1 MTYHI
6 CDEHVHEIEPNKS
19 DSIYNS
25 NAEGIFEMVRPFSV
39 RAAKSSDD
47 LAKMRQ
53 RFGKLSDTD
62 LDAYRFVC
70 TQWLG

>member
-1 MTYHI
+1 
-6 CDEHVHEIEPNKS
+6 
-19 DSIYNS
+19 
-25 NAEGIFEMVRPFSV
+25 MVQPFSV

-70 TQWLG
+70 TQWLGWSYDNYMKQV

>member
-1 MTYHI
+1 M
-6 CDEHVHEIEPNKS
+6 HEIEPNTS

-25 NAEGIFEMVRPFSV
+25 NAEGIFEMV